1 MWGGWDKMDKQI
13 YIQKLEELKQ
23 ECNKIPDTIMG
34 MNIKINSLI
43 TLNMRY
49 ELIQLNRNLKN
60 HPYTLT
66 KDIIQDSINEIKA
79 KKETLFIEDDN
90 KVFVQKKIK
99 KEEKHKKLWNE
110 LWNKY
115 HLNSYI
121 NKTERYEYRI
131 KINNLNELI
140 KDKKVLDIGCGQ
152 GTFTVAMMK
161 AGAREVTGIDFSED
175 SIEFADNISKKLN
188 LDKDKIKYI
197 TSSVYE
203 LPFEDETFDFI
214 IQNGV
219 FHHLENIDKALK
231 EANRILRNEAYF
243 WYYTDGSGGISHI
256 LWDYS
261 NEILKNVPIEHI
273 QKVLRMMNIS
283 DNKCYHLSDGFKAIY
298 EHSTYKEVIDLLNK
312 YGFKFEK
319 RLKGGF
325 ETDMDGEIWEKDEY
339 AKEKFGEGDLR
350 ILFKKVK

>member
-1 MWGGWDKMDKQI
+1 MKLEMWGGWDKMDKQI

-231 EANRILRNEAYF
+231 EAKI
-243 WYYTDGSGGISHI
+243 G
-256 LWDYS
+256 
-261 NEILKNVPIEHI
+261 
-273 QKVLRMMNIS
+273 
-283 DNKCYHLSDGFKAIY
+283 
-298 EHSTYKEVIDLLNK
+298 
-312 YGFKFEK
+312 
-319 RLKGGF
+319 
-325 ETDMDGEIWEKDEY
+325 
-339 AKEKFGEGDLR
+339 
-350 ILFKKVK
+350 